1 MELNIDRTLM
11 MVQTL
16 NDARTDTIRVREEF
30 CTLSRASLSGDKNQ
44 RRNNG
49 EFLRLPQVSAISE
62 EKTFLQRE
70 KMCEVQAKSN

>member
-30 CTLSRASLSGDKNQ
+30 RTLSRASLSGDKNQ

-49 EFLRLPQVSAISE
+49 ESLRLPQVSAISE